1 MIMSEAG
8 KGDTPRPR
16 VIANEEW
23 ASRWNAIFGK
33 DKYDLPATEEKPNG
47 DVAKQDTD

>member
-1 MIMSEAG
+1 MKTNEAG

-33 DKYDLPATEEKPNG
+33 DKYDMPATEEQPDD

>member
-1 MIMSEAG
+1 MSEAG

-16 VIANEEW
+16 VIPDEEW

-33 DKYDLPATEEKPNG
+33 DRYDYVPTTEEQLDG
-47 DVAKQDTD
+47 DVAKQNTD